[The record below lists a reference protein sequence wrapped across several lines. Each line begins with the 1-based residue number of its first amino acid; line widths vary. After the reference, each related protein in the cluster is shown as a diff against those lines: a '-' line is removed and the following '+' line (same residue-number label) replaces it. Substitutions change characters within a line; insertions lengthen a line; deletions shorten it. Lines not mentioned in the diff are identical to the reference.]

1 MTKTKEV
8 STTLSADKK
17 ALLDQSFPVEQGFTK
32 VALPRLGFYSQ
43 DVTEGKG
50 KAMKVVTEA
59 GTFYKELV
67 TGETDDKGKK
77 VYEKTELG
85 PTIEGIIIYQRRQL
99 KYYDESSQT
108 FTSSPIFDEDD
119 EIIPLFQNGAEIC
132 RGTAKELKARPE
144 FQTSKDGKVFS
155 KLEENQVLYMLYN
168 EELYQM
174 TIRGSSMF
182 SYKDYRKEIGNPSSV
197 LTNIDS
203 EYMEKGSI
211 SWNKMIFSK
220 TRDITDDEF
229 EVVVK
234 SQNDLRTAI
243 KMEKNYYAS
252 VDSSQPKKATEEH
265 LAIGGVNPDDF

>member
-32 VALPRLGFYSQ
+32 VALPRLGFFSQ